1 MQKIL
6 INGTIATAEDIALF
20 IKRVNKK
27 DFIKNIINKNN
38 VVYIYTY

>member
-6 INGTIATAEDIALF
+6 INGTLATAEDITLF
-20 IKRVNKK
+20 IKRANKK

-38 VVYIYTY
+38 VIYIYTY